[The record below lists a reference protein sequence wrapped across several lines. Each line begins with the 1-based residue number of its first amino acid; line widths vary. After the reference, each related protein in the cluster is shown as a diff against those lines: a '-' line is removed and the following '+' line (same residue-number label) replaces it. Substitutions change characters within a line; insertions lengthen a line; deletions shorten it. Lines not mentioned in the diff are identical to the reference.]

1 MLFETVTN
9 LPSSLPPTRQR
20 LPWTCPCLPLGRSLQ
35 TRYSL
40 KNSHPT
46 ENSTFSGKPASPGRL
61 APTSAPSHTM
71 SSMFPEFKIP
81 CLAFMAAIII
91 VKSWVLTASTWW
103 HNQVCYNIS
112 RPTRA
117 NHLLS
122 IQTVGRQVSGLHH
135 SYLLRLLLQYTI
147 QVYILALIPIL
158 FQRNPPAF
166 LVLQSV
172 VAGRTLLRKPLQH
185 GSSERWRSDEVF
197 SIQVFPPQASLRQL
211 LVLHRPLAG
220 PREEADEEGN
230 VQTSIQ
236 PAHWSWRWRQTKFI
250 MKRQSTPLL
259 QRPHYHR
266 PKQLGLHWCPRN
278 LDWCPRARSPG
289 LLSNCPH
296 QILSDSPQFRC
307 RLSSSKW
314 SGTRSLCNPSEEN
327 SFNIKT

>member
-1 MLFETVTN
+1 MKPQVQLLLTAPLLPENALLSITYKITRSHKSKKDEEICLQKAQRRCHPPEWLLLCQFLHKEKKCRRQLKRCSMLFETVTN

-197 SIQVFPPQASLRQL
+197 SIQYFHLKLHFSSCLFFTDHWRGRGRKQMRKGMSRQVFN
-211 LVLHRPLAG
+211 LHIGAG
-220 PREEADEEGN
+220 GED
-230 VQTSIQ
+230 
-236 PAHWSWRWRQTKFI
+236 K
-250 MKRQSTPLL
+250 QS
-259 QRPHYHR
+259 
-266 PKQLGLHWCPRN
+266 
-278 LDWCPRARSPG
+278 S
-289 LLSNCPH
+289 
-296 QILSDSPQFRC
+296 
-307 RLSSSKW
+307 
-314 SGTRSLCNPSEEN
+314 
-327 SFNIKT
+327 